1 MIEVGRVIVSMDCLT
16 EPFACDLERCQ
27 GRCCVEGDAGA
38 PVTLDEVAA
47 LERALPVVEQ
57 ELAPAARRVIEK
69 QGVAYT
75 DGDGDLVTSIVD
87 GRDCVF
93 TCYEGGCCL
102 CAVERAAGRGL
113 TAEEKPLSCALYPIR
128 VKALS
133 GGGFALNYHR
143 WSVCRPA
150 VERGRR
156 EGIKV
161 WQFLQKPLTRAF
173 GQAWYAE
180 LASTEAALVEAG
192 LLESGHPKKTEGKE
206 ERI

>member
-16 EPFACDLERCQ
+16 EPFACDLSHCK

-47 LERALPVVEQ
+47 LERALPVVEH
-57 ELAPAARRVIEK
+57 ELAAAARKVVER

-93 TCYEGGCCL
+93 TCYEGDCCL
-102 CAVERAAGRGL
+102 CAVERAARRGL
-113 TAEEKPLSCALYPIR
+113 TAEQKPLSCALYPIR

-133 GGGFALNYHR
+133 GGGFAMNYHR
-143 WSVCRPA
+143 WSVCRSA

-161 WQFLQKPLTRAF
+161 WQFLKEPLIRAF
-173 GQAWYAE
+173 GQAWYGE
-180 LASTEAALVEAG
+180 LSDTVEALIDAG
-192 LLESGHPKKTEGKE
+192 LLEPERHEAKRKKQETP
-206 ERI
+206 